1 MEVSLEEFTVEAE
14 AWLEENAERRPRGPA
29 DEEPSGG
36 TGAFSVA
43 VFHALSETEERLL
56 LEDLKSWQQRKALV
70 GYHAISWPISQGGL
84 GLSREHA
91 QAFSSLERRFEV
103 PARHESFSVTTG
115 LVAPTVNLLGTA
127 WQRDEFVSRFLS
139 AQELCC
145 QLFSEPGAGSD
156 LAGLGCRAENDGDE
170 WIVNGQKVW
179 SSGAQFCEWG
189 ELIARSDPTAPKHRG
204 MTAFL
209 VPMDSPGIEIRP
221 IRQMSGGSSFNEV
234 FFDNVRI
241 PDSLR
246 LGATGDGWNVALT
259 TLGFER
265 DKSDTGE
272 AGGAARTGGSWDQLL
287 ATARTTG
294 STNDPVIRQHLMRV
308 YSHVQVEGYLNRRA
322 ADLRSGG
329 TPGPEGSLGKLMWTE
344 GMNLI
349 SEVACCV
356 LGPKLIADTGEWG
369 TYAWTEHVLGAPGY
383 RIAGGSDEVQRNILG
398 ERVLKLPGEPRVDK
412 GLAWKDIPR

>member
-1 MEVSLEEFTVEAE
+1 MEVSLEEFAVEAE

-29 DEEPSGG
+29 DEELPGG

-56 LEDLKSWQQRKALV
+56 LEGLKSWQQRKALV

-84 GLSREHA
+84 GLSREYA

-204 MTAFL
+204 MTCL
-209 VPMDSPGIEIRP
+209 LYTSPSP
-221 IRQMSGGSSFNEV
+221 
-234 FFDNVRI
+234 
-241 PDSLR
+241 
-246 LGATGDGWNVALT
+246 
-259 TLGFER
+259 R
-265 DKSDTGE
+265 D
-272 AGGAARTGGSWDQLL
+272 
-287 ATARTTG
+287 
-294 STNDPVIRQHLMRV
+294 
-308 YSHVQVEGYLNRRA
+308 
-322 ADLRSGG
+322 
-329 TPGPEGSLGKLMWTE
+329 
-344 GMNLI
+344 
-349 SEVACCV
+349 
-356 LGPKLIADTGEWG
+356 
-369 TYAWTEHVLGAPGY
+369 
-383 RIAGGSDEVQRNILG
+383 
-398 ERVLKLPGEPRVDK
+398 
-412 GLAWKDIPR
+412 